1 MWTLRRVEGQ
11 SMAPTLRHGQIIVV
25 GNPSSIQVG
34 TVVVISHNNIDKVKR
49 VTQIKKDQIYITGD
63 NIAQS
68 TDSRSFGWIDRTAVV
83 GTLVWPKI

>member
-1 MWTLRRVEGQ
+1 
-11 SMAPTLRHGQIIVV
+11 MAPTLRHGQIIVV
-25 GNPSSIQVG
+25 GNPNSIQVG